1 MGRETPGEEAPTCN
15 QRWEFLVL
23 LASLCLLRRRMF
35 SAAAWASQASFIPA
49 MWTKKPLADQQ
60 LLCPHPR
67 DNQRNSGNQHGSYV
81 HCMDCGL
88 RLEYVTAEDRADGKT
103 KVKEKTCQARG
114 HKPRRRALGVGLS
127 SGMALSSGQGA
138 LEEDVLKLAE
148 AQNQQTQLLGRQLR
162 SMASAQAQAA
172 QAQQQQSTMLEHLLA
187 NLAET
192 QAQSSQLLV
201 VTMRGL
207 QRTVERFSQD
217 GANLKTEPCC
227 KKTGPLKQPQAEQFV
242 ICSEAAAS
250 ENNEFSDSS

>member
-1 MGRETPGEEAPTCN
+1 
-15 QRWEFLVL
+15 
-23 LASLCLLRRRMF
+23 
-35 SAAAWASQASFIPA
+35 
-49 MWTKKPLADQQ
+49 
-60 LLCPHPR
+60 
-67 DNQRNSGNQHGSYV
+67 
-81 HCMDCGL
+81 
-88 RLEYVTAEDRADGKT
+88 
-103 KVKEKTCQARG
+103 
-114 HKPRRRALGVGLS
+114 
-127 SGMALSSGQGA
+127 MALSSGQGA
-138 LEEDVLKLAE
+138 LEQDILKLAQ
-148 AQNQQTQLLGRQLR
+148 AQNQQTQLLGQQLR

-207 QRTVERFSQD
+207 QRSVERFSQD

-250 ENNEFSDSS
+250 ENDEFSDGS